1 MIIRQPTVS
10 GHFYPADPQK
20 LRDQI
25 QSFLPKK
32 KGLQEPVYGMVV
44 PHAGFQ
50 YCGKILAAT
59 YQRVL
64 IPEVLIILGPNHSG
78 KGESMTIFPRGIW
91 KTPLGDVEVDAKL
104 AMEIKLN
111 AKDLKEDPEAHESE
125 HAIEVQLPILQYF
138 AKKKFQIV
146 PISISVQKDASIGV
160 ELGYAIAR
168 VISSLSKKVTIIAT
182 TDLTQDE
189 SQEMA
194 NRKDQR
200 IINSI
205 LRLEPQEVVITMRRY
220 GAKVCGNAAVV
231 AMLTAVKELGASQA
245 ELVQYGTSGDATG
258 DYSKVWGFA
267 GILIK

>member
-1 MIIRQPTVS
+1 MIIRQPTVN
-10 GHFYPADPQK
+10 GHFYAADPEK
-20 LRDQI
+20 LKVQI

-44 PHAGFQ
+44 PHSGYQ
-50 YCGKILAAT
+50 YCGKIMAAT
-59 YQRVL
+59 YQRMQ
-64 IPEVLIILGPNHSG
+64 IPEVIIILGPNHSG
-78 KGESMTIFPRGIW
+78 KGDSLTIFPRGVW
-91 KTPLGDVEVDAKL
+91 QTPLGDVPVETKL
-104 AMEIKLN
+104 AIEIQLN
-111 AKDLKEDPEAHESE
+111 AQELKENPESHVSE
-125 HAIEVQLPILQYF
+125 HAIEVQLPMLQYF
-138 AKKKFQIV
+138 AKKKFSIV
-146 PISISVQKDASIGV
+146 PISISVQKDVAIGV

-168 VISSLSKKVTIIAT
+168 AVSSLNRKVTIIAT

-205 LRLEPQEVVITMRRY
+205 LRLEPQEVIITMRRY

-245 ELVQYGTSGDATG
+245 ELIQYGTSGDVTG

>member
-1 MIIRQPTVS
+1 MIIRPPTVN
-10 GHFYPADPQK
+10 GHFYPADAQK
-20 LRDQI
+20 LTEQI
-25 QSFLPKK
+25 QSLIPKK
-32 KGLQEPVYGMVV
+32 KGVQEPVLGIIV
-44 PHAGFQ
+44 PHAGYQ

-64 IPEVLIILGPNHSG
+64 ISDTLILLGPNHSG
-78 KGESMTIFPRGIW
+78 KGEPLALFPRGIW
-91 KTPLGDVEVDAKL
+91 QTPLGDVEIDTKL
-104 AMEIKLN
+104 ALEIKLN
-111 AKDLKEDPEAHESE
+111 AKGLVEEPEVHTAE
-125 HAIEVQLPILQYF
+125 HAIEVQLPMLQYF
-138 AKKKFQIV
+138 AKKKFLIV
-146 PISISVQKDASIGV
+146 PISIAAHKDAAVGV
-160 ELGYAIAR
+160 ELGFAVARAISA
-168 VISSLSKKVTIIAT
+168 LSRKVTIIAT

-205 LRLEPQEVVITMRRY
+205 LRLEPQEVVTAMRRY
-220 GAKVCGNAAVV
+220 GAKVCGSAAVV

-267 GILIK
+267 GI

>member
-1 MIIRQPTVS
+1 MIIRQPTVN
-10 GHFYPADPQK
+10 GHFYPADAQK
-20 LRDQI
+20 LKDQI
-25 QSFLPKK
+25 QSLIPKK
-32 KGLQEPVYGMVV
+32 KGVQESVLGVIV
-44 PHAGFQ
+44 PHAGYQ

-64 IPEVLIILGPNHSG
+64 ISDTLIILGPNHSG
-78 KGESMTIFPRGIW
+78 KGEPLALFPRGVW
-91 KTPLGDVEVDAKL
+91 QTPLGEIEVDSKL
-104 AMEIKLN
+104 ALEIKLN
-111 AKDLKEDPEAHESE
+111 ARGLVEAPEAHTNE
-125 HAIEVQLPILQYF
+125 HAIEVQLPMLQYF

-146 PISISVQKDASIGV
+146 PISISAHKDVSIGV
-160 ELGYAIAR
+160 ELGFSIAR
-168 VISSLSKKVTIIAT
+168 AIVSLSRKVTLIAT

-205 LRLEPQEVVITMRRY
+205 LRLEPQEVVATMRRY
-220 GAKVCGNAAVV
+220 GAKICGSAAV
-231 AMLTAVKELGASQA
+231 AALLTAVKELGASQA

-258 DYSKVWGFA
+258 DYSRVWGFA